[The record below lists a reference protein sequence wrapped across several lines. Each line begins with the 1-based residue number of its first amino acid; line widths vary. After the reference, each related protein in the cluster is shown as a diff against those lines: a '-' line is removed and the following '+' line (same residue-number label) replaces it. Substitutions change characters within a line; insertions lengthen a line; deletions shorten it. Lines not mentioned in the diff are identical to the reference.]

1 MNFSNLFA
9 APSIDQILL
18 IVLLVAMVII
28 IIVLPMFTNKKR
40 QKQINAL
47 QDSVKVGSTIKTVGG
62 IIGKVVEIRQTSPVD
77 KEMVIETG
85 NEGSKTTMV
94 FDIQAVYQVMSEAPG
109 VFDAEKDNRSET
121 VKEENAQE
129 AETVKEPEQAEPVEE
144 KAEQTAV
151 TAEPSAE
158 SEQAATVVEDKA
170 EEAPADAVKE
180 KKSALTP
187 SANSSKT
194 RTRKSTSSKK

>member
-1 MNFSNLFA
+1 MQA
-9 APSIDQILL
+9 RQ
-18 IVLLVAMVII
+18 
-28 IIVLPMFTNKKR
+28 KKR

-94 FDIQAVYQVMSEAPG
+94 FDIQAVYQVMSEASG
-109 VFDAEKDNRSET
+109 VYDADKDNQSET

-129 AETVKEPEQAEPVEE
+129 TETVKEPEQAEPVEE

-151 TAEPSAE
+151 TAEPLAE

>member
-9 APSIDQILL
+9 APSTEQILL
-18 IVLLVAMVII
+18 IALLVAMVII

-94 FDIQAVYQVMSEAPG
+94 FDIQAVYQVMSEASG
-109 VFDAEKDNRSET
+109 VY
-121 VKEENAQE
+121 AQE
-129 AETVKEPEQAEPVEE
+129 TETVKEPEQAEPVEE

-151 TAEPSAE
+151 TAEPLAE